1 MLEAGHNPEFLPGI
15 YEGGRELAG
24 AAVFPIYLFPFL
36 PFLNLTKREARGE
49 NELGKEIVGS
59 SGILEMEETG
69 LRGKGE
75 KQSRVPVD

>member
-1 MLEAGHNPEFLPGI
+1 MTQSFCRVYVSVEENWQEQQFSLYI
-15 YEGGRELAG
+15 S
-24 AAVFPIYLFPFL
+24 FPFL
-36 PFLNLTKREARGE
+36 LFFKSKAKRE

-75 KQSRVPVD
+75 KQSRVPVV